1 MHRQQMSHS
10 FGYSFIGGYLGYRWD
25 FKKPSFSSQQANPEY
40 CQPCYSCWN
49 SYVHAHSPLW
59 MGGNGGLHLWGAGT
73 GQPDAHQA
81 ECHPHT
87 HRVTQ
92 PEPRAQPLLPPWEGE
107 QSSWAIPQLLRPH
120 SQPRAPQPPAL
131 SIPAARR
138 SGTATPFPSP
148 PSIRAIPPH
157 FCLLANHAAAPSV
170 LPAGKYLLP
179 VGLRQR
185 VPSNQVSA
193 GLSSQAGAGAQ
204 LSSVPPAHTLLGV
217 FVARRGCRCR
227 LQARTSR

>member
-1 MHRQQMSHS
+1 MLHS

-25 FKKPSFSSQQANPEY
+25 FKKPSFSSQANPQST

-73 GQPDAHQA
+73 GQPDAHKQSTIHTPTVSPSLSL
-81 ECHPHT
+81 ELNPCCPHGK
-87 HRVTQ
+87 VN
-92 PEPRAQPLLPPWEGE
+92 RAPG
-107 QSSWAIPQLLRPH
+107 AIPQLLRPH

>member
-1 MHRQQMSHS
+1 MLHS

-25 FKKPSFSSQQANPEY
+25 FKKPSFSSQQANPQSTANPATVAGTAMY
-40 CQPCYSCWN
+40 MPTAPCGWGG
-49 SYVHAHSPLW
+49 
-59 MGGNGGLHLWGAGT
+59 MGGCISGVLAQDNLMPTKQSAIHTPAVSPSLSLELN
-73 GQPDAHQA
+73 P
-81 ECHPHT
+81 CCPHGK
-87 HRVTQ
+87 VN
-92 PEPRAQPLLPPWEGE
+92 RAPG
-107 QSSWAIPQLLRPH
+107 AIPQLLRPH